1 MVLSYFLYTLAVTAA
16 SQGGRHHCECNDPEI
31 FQTTLS
37 ARQPCSCLSHYERVI
52 AQSDS
57 QIHSE
62 TECRCS
68 QKHVKWSSRKKGW
81 FVAAR
86 WISAALVMSSLRLS
100 KPVIQ
105 TIQTNAFSITYSYYQ
120 ISTEPK
126 LQRGNKWCI
135 YVLRT
140 GTWPYM

>member
-1 MVLSYFLYTLAVTAA
+1 MVLSYFLYTLAMMAA

-57 QIHSE
+57 DTFWNWVQMLS
-62 TECRCS
+62 
-68 QKHVKWSSRKKGW
+68 KHVKWSSRKKGW
-81 FVAAR
+81 FAAAR
-86 WISAALVMSSLRLS
+86 WISAALVISSLRLS

-105 TIQTNAFSITYSYYQ
+105 TIQTNAFSIIYSYYQ

-126 LQRGNKWCI
+126 LHRGNKRCI
-135 YVLRT
+135 YVLRN
-140 GTWPYM
+140 GTLPYM